1 MPRNHRLRQAREA
14 TPSPRTPGAGMSRAE
29 LAEQANRWLAANM
42 GSSGALDAHALARYE
57 RGAVVRPNRDYR
69 AALRSVLGV
78 TEDSELGFDRA
89 SAPAARRTPSARALP
104 ADNAVSERIDA
115 PADSDTVSELRV
127 TIDRLVALDGSLG
140 GGEVAPL
147 ALRAFRR
154 TQRIL
159 DQGSYRASVERDLE
173 ATAAELAEVAGWCL
187 IDAGRFT
194 EAHRVNAEALRLAV
208 IAGDTSMEWFVM
220 SNDVLVSLYQG
231 NPYGALRIVRRF
243 SEANLPNRVRALF
256 EIRQA
261 RALAALESPAAL
273 DVFDKARS
281 ELTESFTH
289 RDPSWTWWVDQREL
303 AVQRGHVH
311 DGLGHSHDALRDM
324 LESWELSRG
333 KEHLRWATYITAA
346 NALRLSL
353 RVGAWQEAER
363 VTTEIL
369 PMVGEV
375 SSVRTESILRRT
387 VAEIPRNISST
398 LAGELEQ
405 IRTELD

>member
-1 MPRNHRLRQAREA
+1 
-14 TPSPRTPGAGMSRAE
+14 MSRAE
-29 LAEQANRWLAANM
+29 LAEQANRWLAANT

-57 RGAVVRPNRDYR
+57 RGAVARPNRDYR
-69 AALRSVLGV
+69 AALRTILGV

-89 SAPAARRTPSARALP
+89 STPAARSTPSGRALP
-104 ADNAVSERIDA
+104 ADNAISERITDS
-115 PADSDTVSELRV
+115 PADSDTVSELRA
-127 TIDRLVALDGSLG
+127 TIDRLVVLDGSLG

-147 ALRAFRR
+147 ALRAFLR

-159 DQGSYRASVERDLE
+159 NQGSYRASVERDLE

-208 IAGDTSMEWFVM
+208 IAGDRSMEWFVM
-220 SNDVLVSLYQG
+220 SNDALVSLYQG

-311 DGLGHSHDALRDM
+311 DGLGHSHDALRDV

-363 VTTEIL
+363 VIADVHQML
-369 PMVGEV
+369 GEV
-375 SSVRTESILRRT
+375 SSGRTENILRRT

-405 IRTELD
+405 IRTELG

>member
-1 MPRNHRLRQAREA
+1 
-14 TPSPRTPGAGMSRAE
+14 MSRAD
-29 LAEQANRWLAANM
+29 LAECANRWLAANT
-42 GSSGALDAHALARYE
+42 GGSGALDAHALARYE

-69 AALRSVLGV
+69 AALRAVLGA
-78 TEDSELGFDRA
+78 TRDSELGFDRA
-89 SAPAARRTPSARALP
+89 ETTPSARSAPSLTP
-104 ADNAVSERIDA
+104 LHAPLEHTGQFTDA
-115 PADSDTVSELRV
+115 PADSDTVNELRT
-127 TIDRLVALDGSLG
+127 TIHHLVALDGNLG

-159 DQGSYRASVERDLE
+159 DQGDYRASVERDLE

-194 EAHRVNAEALRLAV
+194 EAHRVNVAALRLAA
-208 IAGDTSMEWFVM
+208 IAGDTSMEWFVL
-220 SNDVLVSLYQG
+220 SNDALVSLYQG
-231 NPYGALRIVRRF
+231 NPYAALRIARRF
-243 SEANLPNRVRALF
+243 GEANLPNRVRALF

-261 RALAALESPAAL
+261 RALAALESPTAL
-273 DVFDKARS
+273 DIFDKARS

-289 RDPSWTWWVDQREL
+289 RDPPWTWWVDQREL
-303 AVQRGHVH
+303 AVQRGHVRN
-311 DGLGHSHDALRDM
+311 GLGHSQDALRDM
-324 LESWELSRG
+324 LESWELSRE

-363 VTTEIL
+363 ITAEIL

-375 SSVRTESILRRT
+375 SSGRTENILRGT

-398 LAGELEQ
+398 LVGSLEQ
-405 IRTELD
+405 IRAELD